1 MATAKPWNH
10 FSYFASLRSQ
20 LFILNKV
27 KERKKEIKNERRRR
41 ALCLVFSTLFVVF
54 IRMPFHCFC
63 VVMEQVHIISFPLH
77 LHTTI
82 YRHTHRRPIN
92 LLTPRKLLFILFI
105 LIYSIAGA
113 TTYWIALSY
122 ISCFSCASHRLVWTF
137 RFRDTQ
143 KNVSNK
149 FVIINIL
156 VLNRRFF
163 FHTKWF

>member
-1 MATAKPWNH
+1 MKP
-10 FSYFASLRSQ
+10 FFIFCVSAFAVVYIKQS
-20 LFILNKV
+20 
-27 KERKKEIKNERRRR
+27 ERKKERNKKRKKKKKR
-41 ALCLVFSTLFVVF
+41 CVWFFSTLFVVF

-163 FHTKWF
+163 FHSKWF